1 MKIEK
6 NVVAQF
12 HYNLSDQNGEI
23 ETSRDGDP
31 VAYLHGHKNI
41 IDGLQEALEGKGE
54 GDTFTVTVAPEQ
66 GYGLRNEDAKQ
77 RVPLKHLVGAKK
89 WRKGMVAQVQT
100 EQGLRQVTII
110 KVGKFNADVDSNHP
124 LAGKE
129 LTFDVE
135 VISIREATKD
145 EISHGHAHGVG
156 GHQH

>member
-6 NVVAQF
+6 DVVVQF
-12 HYNLSDQNGEI
+12 HYNLSDENGQI
-23 ETSRDGDP
+23 ETSRDADP

-41 IDGLQEALEGKGE
+41 IDGLQEAMEGKGE
-54 GDTFTVTVAPEQ
+54 GDTFTVTVPPEQ
-66 GYGLRNEDAKQ
+66 GYGQRNEAAKQ

-100 EQGLRQVTII
+100 EDGVRQVTII

-124 LAGKE
+124 LAGKD
-129 LTFDVE
+129 LTFEVE
-135 VISIREATKD
+135 VVSIREATKD
-145 EISHGHAHGVG
+145 EIAHGHAHGVG

>member
-6 NVVAQF
+6 DVVVQF
-12 HYNLSDQNGEI
+12 HYNLSDSSGAI

-41 IDGLQEALEGKGE
+41 IDGLQDALEGKGE
-54 GDTFTVTVAPEQ
+54 GDTFTVTVPPEQ
-66 GYGLRNEDAKQ
+66 GYGHRNEEAKQ
-77 RVPLKHLVGAKK
+77 RVPLKHLVGPKK

-100 EQGLRQVTII
+100 DEGMRQVTII

-124 LAGKE
+124 LAGKD

-145 EISHGHAHGVG
+145 EIAHGHAHGVG